1 LGVEFAKTIGITVD
15 HRRKNRSQE
24 SFEANKARLT
34 NYLSKLVL
42 YPKHEGHFVTKAKNG
57 ILNDTPK
64 VIVVLIQDQQTVAT
78 APTVNTLAPL
88 VKRVR
93 SVSKLEL
100 ERLRKSSA
108 YRSIRQEWNN
118 QRNEGQR
125 QKKAREAAEKNN

>member
-42 YPKHEGHFVTKAKNG
+42 YPKHEGHYVSKAKNG

-64 VIVVLIQDQQTVAT
+64 DQQTVAT
-78 APTVNTLAPL
+78 APTVNVLAPL

-93 SVSKLEL
+93 SVSKIEL

-118 QRNEGQR
+118 QRNEGIR